1 MHSYYESSARERV
14 AAIADAGSFVEFL
27 PPSARTLSPHL
38 QALDLPVAFDDGVI
52 VGSAR
57 MDALPVLIAAQEG
70 GFMGGAV
77 GEVHGAKLV
86 GLLERAVRDR
96 VAGVVLLLE
105 SGGVRL
111 QEANAGLIAVSEV
124 IRAIIDARTAGIP
137 VVGAIGGQ
145 YGCFGGMGI
154 AAACCSAIVMSE
166 EGRLGLSGPEVIE
179 TARGVDEFDS
189 RDRARVW
196 RTLGGKHRYLIGDAT
211 ALVDDSVEAFRAE
224 LLAALCAG
232 DRFDLETLEH
242 EQAMLE
248 SRLRQFGDSAD
259 GEDIWRLLGW
269 PQPEHVP
276 MLAAHDFV
284 LQARNRRAR

>member
-1 MHSYYESSARERV
+1 
-14 AAIADAGSFVEFL
+14 
-27 PPSARTLSPHL
+27 
-38 QALDLPVAFDDGVI
+38 
-52 VGSAR
+52 
-57 MDALPVLIAAQEG
+57 
-70 GFMGGAV
+70 MGGAV

-86 GLLERAVRDR
+86 GLLERGVRDR

-111 QEANAGLIAVSEV
+111 QEANAGLIGVSEV
-124 IRAIIDARTAGIP
+124 IRAIIDARVAGIP

-179 TARGVDEFDS
+179 TARGVEEFDS

-196 RTLGGKHRYLIGDAT
+196 RTVGGKHRYLIGDAA
-211 ALVDDSVEAFRAE
+211 ALVDDSVEAFRAA
-224 LLAALCAG
+224 LLAAMRAG
-232 DRFDLETLEH
+232 DRFDLEALER

-248 SRLRQFGDSAD
+248 SRLRRFGNSAD
-259 GEDIWRLLGW
+259 GEDIWRQLGW

-276 MLAAHDFV
+276 MLAVHDFV
-284 LQARNRRAR
+284 LQARDRRAR